1 MRQNRL
7 KEKLRRGEPA
17 RGVSIMIPCV
27 QVVEML
33 GRIGFDWVL
42 LDCEHGTLTVES
54 LESLTLAAEASG
66 ITAIARP
73 RGKEPGDLLEV
84 LERGVMGVQV
94 PHINTV
100 EEARSVVSSVKF
112 HPEGTRSLAAHTRPA
127 GYGLGEALDEYTVRS
142 NEQTLVCVQ
151 IEERAALEQLPELLK
166 VPQID
171 VFFVGPSD
179 LSQSLGHPGRSDHPD
194 VRSAMADAFE
204 AIRAAGRIPGCA
216 GGPDRWSALGEQG
229 VRYLYTHLPTIIEHG
244 SRPFLDPPSPAHA
257 GSAPPLRP
265 HSER

>member
-1 MRQNRL
+1 MRPNSL
-7 KEKLRRGEPA
+7 KEKLRRGEWG

-73 RGKEPGDLLEV
+73 RGKTPEHLQEV

-94 PHINTV
+94 PHVNTA
-100 EEARSVVSSVKF
+100 EEAREVVSSVKF
-112 HPEGTRSLAAHTRPA
+112 HPEGSRGLAAATRPA
-127 GYGLGEALDEYTVRS
+127 GYGLGERLDDYTVRS

-151 IEERAALEQLPELLK
+151 IEDRAALEQLPEMLK

-179 LSQSLGHPGRSDHPD
+179 LSQSLGHPGRPDHPE
-194 VRSAMADAFE
+194 VRSAMANAFD
-204 AIRAAGRIPGCA
+204 AIRAAGRIAGCA
-216 GGPDRWSALGEQG
+216 GGPDRWSALGDQG
-229 VRYLYTHLPTIIEHG
+229 VRYLYTHLPSIIERG
-244 SRPFLDPPSPAHA
+244 SRPFLDPASLANA
-257 GSAPPLRP
+257 GSNPPLTP
-265 HSER
+265 VSER